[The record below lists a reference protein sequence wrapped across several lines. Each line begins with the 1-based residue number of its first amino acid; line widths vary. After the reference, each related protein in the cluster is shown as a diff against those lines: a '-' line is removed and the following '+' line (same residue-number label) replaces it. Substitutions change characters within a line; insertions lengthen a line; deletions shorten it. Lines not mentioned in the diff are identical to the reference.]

1 VVAEGVETKE
11 QLKFL
16 ADESCDEIQGYFIGR
31 PKPIA
36 DYSDLIGRGPGPEK
50 KLAAT
55 G

>member
-1 VVAEGVETKE
+1 VAEGVETEE

-16 ADESCDEIQGYFIGR
+16 AAEQCNEIQGYFVGR

-36 DYSDLIGRGPGPEK
+36 DYYDVVGRRPPPKK
-50 KLAAT
+50 KLART